1 MAAIPEFIDK
11 GAKVLNETLQLITD
25 VSQID
30 VLFDPKLLRD
40 VKFREVSPVD
50 EGKVSPL
57 T

>member
-11 GAKVLNETLQLITD
+11 GAKILNETLQFIVD

-50 EGKVSPL
+50 EMKV
-57 T
+57 